1 MQTKQI
7 LNTAFSLLLL
17 GYGIYI
23 LITDYDPQKQ
33 GQSIILA
40 MSLVVL
46 VIAFVLSF
54 MKGKKYGRR

>member
-1 MQTKQI
+1 MQTKQK
-7 LNTAFSLLLL
+7 LNIAFNFLLI